1 MTALEIHLGSRQW
14 LRVMLRQT
22 ALYCGG
28 DYFLA
33 KYIFSLQFLILIS
46 RQNYHLQTRDIV
58 PCGWVP
64 LICKIK
70 KTK

>member
-28 DYFLA
+28 DYFLER
-33 KYIFSLQFLILIS
+33 YIFSSQFLILIS
-46 RQNYHLQTRDIV
+46 RQNYHLQTDIA

>member
-46 RQNYHLQTRDIV
+46 RQNYHLQTRDIA

>member
-46 RQNYHLQTRDIV
+46 RQNYHLQTRDIA

-70 KTK
+70 KMK